1 MSKRIA
7 LILFVVLVLAL
18 SACTRAASTP
28 TLATATAAP
37 NFPTAVPTQLD
48 MSVIQQAATQTAMAQ
63 TGTPP
68 GGQTDPVIT
77 TATPVFDPN
86 ATQSTVAATAT
97 PGTPVATTQP
107 AATNVPA
114 GSIARPTSYTLQTGE
129 FPYCIARRYNLDPD
143 ELLALNG
150 LTKAQDYY
158 TAGTVL
164 KIPQTGKAFPGSL
177 WLIKHPA
184 QYTVLSGETIY
195 SIACKFG
202 DVDPLEIARV
212 NNIAAPYT
220 LTAGVSLNIP

>member
-1 MSKRIA
+1 MSKRITQ
-7 LILFVVLVLAL
+7 ILFVVLALAL

-48 MSVIQQAATQTAMAQ
+48 MGVIQQAATQTAMAQ
-63 TGTPP
+63 TGTPV

-77 TATPVFDPN
+77 TATPVLDPN
-86 ATQSTVAATAT
+86 VTPATVAPTAT
-97 PGTPVATTQP
+97 PGAPVATEQP
-107 AATNVPA
+107 AATNIPA
-114 GSIARPTSYTLQTGE
+114 GSRPATYTLQTGE

-184 QYTVLSGETIY
+184 QYTVLSGDTIY

-202 DVDPLEIARV
+202 DVDPAAIART
-212 NNIAAPYT
+212 NNLTSPYT
-220 LTAGVSLNIP
+220 LTVGSTISIP

>member
-1 MSKRIA
+1 MSKRITQ
-7 LILFVVLVLAL
+7 ILFVVLALAL

-28 TLATATAAP
+28 PLATATAAP

-48 MSVIQQAATQTAMAQ
+48 MGVIQQAATQTAMAQ
-63 TGTPP
+63 TGTPA
-68 GGQTDPVIT
+68 GGQTDPLIT
-77 TATPVFDPN
+77 TATPVLDPN
-86 ATQSTVAATAT
+86 VTPATVAPTAT
-97 PGTPVATTQP
+97 PGTPVATEQP
-107 AATNVPA
+107 SATSIPA
-114 GSIARPTSYTLQTGE
+114 GSRPATYTLQTGE

-202 DVDPLEIARV
+202 DVDPLALAKA
-212 NNIAAPYT
+212 NNLTAPYT
-220 LTAGVSLNIP
+220 LTAGSTLNIP